1 MIDLVDTLEQI
12 RSGTAASELEG
23 PELDFKTVGRSTSD
37 ALVDLAQAAACFA
50 NSAGGTI
57 IVGVKDSP
65 GGPDAFIGCELD
77 PVRTV
82 ARIYELTNP
91 ALNVIAEAEQFDG
104 THLLVIHVPASP
116 EIHQVKGIATERI
129 GSSCHPMPA
138 SRIAT
143 LLQDR
148 RGDDWSAKDSG
159 KSPDDASPIAVEIA
173 RDLLRASTD
182 GERRSW
188 AEASWPDLCRRL
200 GILIDGRLTNGG
212 RSLFV
217 DDGAPHVQYT
227 HRVSTAGLLG
237 ANEQISGSGLW
248 ALQRTLEMIDA
259 RIQRTAIVIPGGAQ
273 LLIGELPDGAVREA
287 VVNAFM
293 HRDYRQALPVQVEQT
308 EQQLRL
314 TSPGGFVPGVTVDNI
329 LTTPS
334 RSRNP
339 SLVQALRSL
348 SLGEAAGVGVDR
360 MYSAM
365 TSVGHAPP
373 QFSTDGFTV
382 TINLFGGPPNEPF
395 ARYVSGMPANRR
407 HDPDTLLVLR
417 HLLEQRTTTAQKM
430 APILQKSKDE
440 AEAILMGLSAPG
452 SALIE
457 RTADSAHSRSGEYR
471 LTGDAIRELGPAVR
485 YRTRSGDDTAR
496 KITEMVR
503 EAGVITGRMV
513 QTMFDIKP
521 TSASRILS
529 DLVDRRI
536 LVKTSTASRGPSVT
550 YGPGDAFPTS
560 NRRASRGRDNGNPA
574 QPTLDDVDVQG
585 E

>member
-1 MIDLVDTLEQI
+1 MISLADTFEQI
-12 RSGTAASELEG
+12 RSGTAASDLEG
-23 PELDFKTVGRSTSD
+23 PELDFKTVGRSTGD
-37 ALVDLAQAAACFA
+37 ALVDLAQASACFA
-50 NSAGGTI
+50 NSVGGTI
-57 IVGVKDSP
+57 VVGVKDSP
-65 GGPDAFIGCELD
+65 GGPGAFTGCELD

-91 ALNVIAEAEQFDG
+91 ALNVIVEEMPFEG
-104 THLLVIHVPASP
+104 VRLLAIRVPASP

-129 GSSCHPMPA
+129 GSSCHSMTA

-159 KSPDDASPIAVEIA
+159 RSPDDASPIAVEIA
-173 RDLLRASTD
+173 RDLLGASTD

-212 RSLFV
+212 RLLFI
-217 DDGAPHVQYT
+217 DDGTPHVQYT

-237 ANEQISGSGLW
+237 ANERITGSGLW
-248 ALQRTLEMIDA
+248 ALQRTLEMVDA
-259 RIQRTAIVIPGGAQ
+259 RIQHTAIVIPGGAQ

-308 EQQLRL
+308 DQQLRL
-314 TSPGGFVPGVTVDNI
+314 TSPGGFVPGVTVEKI

-339 SLVQALRSL
+339 SLVHALRAL

-365 TSVGHAPP
+365 TSIGHAPP

-382 TINLFGGPPNEPF
+382 TINLLGGPPNEPF
-395 ARYVSGMPANRR
+395 ARYVSRMPAQRR

-417 HLLEQRTTTAQKM
+417 QLLEHRTTTAQKM
-430 APILQKSKDE
+430 APILQKSRDE
-440 AEAILMGLSAPG
+440 VEAILMGLSAPG
-452 SALIE
+452 SALLE
-457 RTADSAHSRSGEYR
+457 RTADSAHSRAGEYR
-471 LTGDAIRELGPAVR
+471 LTGEVIRELGPAVK
-485 YRTRSGDDTAR
+485 YRTRSGDDTVH
-496 KITEMVR
+496 KITEMVK
-503 EAGVITGRMV
+503 EAGLITGRMV
-513 QTMFDIKP
+513 QTMFDLKP
-521 TSASRILS
+521 ASASRILS

-536 LVKTSTASRGPSVT
+536 LVKTSVASRGPSVT
-550 YGPGDAFPTS
+550 YGPGDAFPRS
-560 NRRASRGRDNGNPA
+560 NRQGRARPSSSTT
-574 QPTLDDVDVQG
+574 QPTLDEAD
-585 E
+585 ENEE